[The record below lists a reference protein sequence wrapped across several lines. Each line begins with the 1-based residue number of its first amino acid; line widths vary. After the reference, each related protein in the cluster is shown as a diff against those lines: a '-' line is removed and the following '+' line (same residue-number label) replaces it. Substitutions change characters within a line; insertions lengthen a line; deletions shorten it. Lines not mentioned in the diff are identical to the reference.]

1 MPRRPVPNVSVPSR
15 PDRRRQRGNGT
26 DAQRRPRRAR
36 PGQVEMIAERRAF
49 ARALTG
55 GLAVTEFDP
64 LGKGADEMREFWQW
78 VAQQMQMRRKR
89 HAEE

>member
-1 MPRRPVPNVSVPSR
+1 
-15 PDRRRQRGNGT
+15 
-26 DAQRRPRRAR
+26 
-36 PGQVEMIAERRAF
+36 MIAERRAF

-64 LGKGADEMREFWQW
+64 SRERADEMREFWQW

>member
-1 MPRRPVPNVSVPSR
+1 VGTPINRAPQRAPENQDAYETLAEQGHVCPV
-15 PDRRRQRGNGT
+15 
-26 DAQRRPRRAR
+26 
-36 PGQVEMIAERRAF
+36 MIAERRAF

-64 LGKGADEMREFWQW
+64 LGKGAGEMREFWQW

-89 HAEE
+89 HAKE

>member
-1 MPRRPVPNVSVPSR
+1 
-15 PDRRRQRGNGT
+15 
-26 DAQRRPRRAR
+26 
-36 PGQVEMIAERRAF
+36 MIAERRAF

-78 VAQQMQMRRKR
+78 VGQQMQMRRKR

>member
-1 MPRRPVPNVSVPSR
+1 
-15 PDRRRQRGNGT
+15 
-26 DAQRRPRRAR
+26 
-36 PGQVEMIAERRAF
+36 MIAERRAF

-64 LGKGADEMREFWQW
+64 LGKGAGEMREFWQW
-78 VAQQMQMRRKR
+78 VAQQMQMRRER